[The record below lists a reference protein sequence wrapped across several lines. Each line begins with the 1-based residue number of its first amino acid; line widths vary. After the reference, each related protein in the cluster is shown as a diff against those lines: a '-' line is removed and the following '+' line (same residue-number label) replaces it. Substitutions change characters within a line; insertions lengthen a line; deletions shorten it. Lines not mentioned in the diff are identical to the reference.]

1 MVAKGPEPKLF
12 VISGPSGAGK
22 SSLVEELI
30 KQIPKLK
37 KSVSVTTRPPRRHEK
52 DKIHYYFVTEDE
64 FWERVKKGELLEW
77 AQVHGFHYGT
87 PYSFIEESLKQHQ
100 SVVLEVDVQGAAA
113 IKKARPEAVLIFIL
127 PPTLEDLRE
136 RLKKRATED
145 QEAMKVR
152 LKNALTELEEMPK
165 YEYILVNDDFT
176 LATKK
181 LVEIVKKE
189 LSKVGS

>member
-1 MVAKGPEPKLF
+1 MLTKGPEAKLF
-12 VISGPSGAGK
+12 IISGPSGAGK

-30 KQIPKLK
+30 RQLPQLK
-37 KSVSVTTRPPRRHEK
+37 KSVSLTTRPVRRHEK
-52 DKIHYYFVTEDE
+52 DKIHYYFVSEDD
-64 FWERVKKGELLEW
+64 FWEKVRKGELLEW

-87 PYSFIEESLKQHQ
+87 PSSFIEESLKKRQ
-100 SVVLEVDVQGAAA
+100 SVVLEVDVQGAAT
-113 IKKARPEAVLIFIL
+113 IKKAKPEAVLIFIL
-127 PPTLEDLRE
+127 PPSFEDLKE

-145 QEAMKVR
+145 QEAIEVR

-165 YEYILVNDDFT
+165 YEYILVNDDFK

-189 LSKVGS
+189 LSEVGS